1 MLPRERTGAG
11 QSTEDRGAD
20 ETKAVMAMSGALNY
34 EVLVQAFEESL
45 VTKLRGHGAEA
56 DYLEMW
62 VPDEDPVKSILN
74 MVEAAEA
81 YGRDDIAIEVSA
93 ATLSAPRLEEL
104 EAVLSAMGSATIT
117 ATADGR
123 LIEVTGLQG

>member
-1 MLPRERTGAG
+1 MTG
-11 QSTEDRGAD
+11 T
-20 ETKAVMAMSGALNY
+20 LNY
-34 EVLVQAFEESL
+34 EVLVRAFEDAL

-81 YGRDDIAIEVSA
+81 YGRDNIAIEVSA
-93 ATLSAPRLEEL
+93 DTLTDTQVNEL
-104 EAVLSAMGSATIT
+104 LSVLSDIGSARVT
-117 ATADGR
+117 AQAGGR
-123 LIEVTGLQG
+123 LIEVTGLQA

>member
-1 MLPRERTGAG
+1 MTA
-11 QSTEDRGAD
+11 
-20 ETKAVMAMSGALNY
+20 ALNY
-34 EVLVQAFEESL
+34 EVLVKAFEEAL

-81 YGRDDIAIEVSA
+81 FGRNDIAIEVSSE
-93 ATLSAPRLEEL
+93 TLSDGQVNEL
-104 EAVLSAMGSATIT
+104 LSVLSDIGSAEIT
-117 ATADGR
+117 ARADGR
-123 LIEVTGLQG
+123 LVEVTGLQG

>member
-1 MLPRERTGAG
+1 MT
-11 QSTEDRGAD
+11 
-20 ETKAVMAMSGALNY
+20 VALNY
-34 EVLVQAFEESL
+34 EVLVQAFEEAL

-62 VPDEDPVKSILN
+62 VPDEDPVKSLLN

-81 YGRDDIAIEVSA
+81 YGRNDIAIEVSA
-93 ATLSAPRLEEL
+93 ATMSDAQVNEL
-104 EAVLSAMGSATIT
+104 LAVLREIGAPQVTPR
-117 ATADGR
+117 ADGR

>member
-1 MLPRERTGAG
+1 MTA
-11 QSTEDRGAD
+11 
-20 ETKAVMAMSGALNY
+20 ALNY
-34 EVLVQAFEESL
+34 EVLVKAFEEAL

-81 YGRDDIAIEVSA
+81 FGRNDIAIEVSSE
-93 ATLSAPRLEEL
+93 TLNEGQVNEL
-104 EAVLSAMGSATIT
+104 LSVLSDIGSAEIT
-117 ATADGR
+117 ARADGR
-123 LIEVTGLQG
+123 LVEVTGLQG

>member
-1 MLPRERTGAG
+1 MTA
-11 QSTEDRGAD
+11 T
-20 ETKAVMAMSGALNY
+20 LNY
-34 EVLVQAFEESL
+34 ETLVRAFEDAL

-93 ATLSAPRLEEL
+93 ETLTETQVNELLSVLGDIGSTRLTVQ
-104 EAVLSAMGSATIT
+104 AG
-117 ATADGR
+117 GR
-123 LIEVTGLQG
+123 LIEVTGLQD

>member
-1 MLPRERTGAG
+1 MTG
-11 QSTEDRGAD
+11 T
-20 ETKAVMAMSGALNY
+20 LNY
-34 EVLVQAFEESL
+34 ETLVRAFEDAL

-81 YGRDDIAIEVSA
+81 YGRDEIAIEVSA
-93 ATLSAPRLEEL
+93 ETLTDTQVNEL
-104 EAVLSAMGSATIT
+104 LSVLGDIGSTRVTVQAG
-117 ATADGR
+117 GR
-123 LIEVTGLQG
+123 LIEVTGLQD

>member
-1 MLPRERTGAG
+1 MTA
-11 QSTEDRGAD
+11 T
-20 ETKAVMAMSGALNY
+20 LNY
-34 EVLVQAFEESL
+34 EVLVRAFEEAL

-81 YGRDDIAIEVSA
+81 FGRDGIAIEVSA
-93 ATLSAPRLEEL
+93 ETLDDAQVNEL
-104 EAVLSAMGSATIT
+104 LAVLRDIGSPHVTPQT
-117 ATADGR
+117 EGR

>member
-1 MLPRERTGAG
+1 MTA
-11 QSTEDRGAD
+11 
-20 ETKAVMAMSGALNY
+20 ALNY
-34 EVLVQAFEESL
+34 EVLVKAFEEAL

-81 YGRDDIAIEVSA
+81 FGRNDIAIEVSSE
-93 ATLSAPRLEEL
+93 TLSDGQVNEL
-104 EAVLSAMGSATIT
+104 LSVLSDIGSAEVT
-117 ATADGR
+117 ARADGR
-123 LIEVTGLQG
+123 LVEVTGLQG